1 MDLTK
6 QIADFVVGTSYGAI
20 STKALEVAKTAIIDA
35 LGVTLAGSQ
44 ENSARICGALIREEG
59 AKSASTVIGQG
70 FKSSPVP
77 AAFVNG
83 TAFMWASR
91 LTPTNTSC
99 ATIPKRGFKESLACR
114 IFWPAP

>member
-83 TAFMWASR
+83 TAF
-91 LTPTNTSC
+91 
-99 ATIPKRGFKESLACR
+99 PKSTT
-114 IFWPAP
+114 